1 MMPKKELI
9 RIVRSPQGEI
19 QIDLT
24 GKKPGRGAYLCGKV
38 ACFKLA
44 KKSKA
49 FERAL
54 KAPVSAD
61 IYDRLEADF
70 IQVEEVF
77 QAGKELAGNDENGE

>member
-9 RIVRSPQGEI
+9 RIVRSPEGDI

-24 GKKPGRGAYLCGKV
+24 GKKSGRGAYLCGKTS
-38 ACFKLA
+38 CFKLA

-54 KAPVSAD
+54 KVPVSAD

-70 IQVEEVF
+70 IKVEDEF
-77 QAGKELAGNDENGE
+77 HANKELESNDDDE